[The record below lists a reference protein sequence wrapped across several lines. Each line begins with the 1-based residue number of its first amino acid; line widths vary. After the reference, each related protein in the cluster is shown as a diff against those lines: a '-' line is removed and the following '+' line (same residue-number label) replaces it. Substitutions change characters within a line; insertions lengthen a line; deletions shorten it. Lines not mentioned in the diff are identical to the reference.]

1 VSSDGKQVL
10 SGTRQ
15 ITGGHAL
22 LEVKRVLREALE
34 DLGEEVPQSLLVD
47 D

>member
-1 VSSDGKQVL
+1 MSSDGKRIL

-22 LEVKRVLREALE
+22 LEVNQVLKEALE
-34 DLGEEVPQSLLVD
+34 DLGEEIPQCLAEE
-47 D
+47 